1 MGGSHM
7 PDWSIKF
14 TPAKNPRPDLKA
26 DFVLDVPGDPPGPFN
41 VFQGDLVSWNNTT
54 GDEHQPA
61 VYDPA
66 LGNPQPAPVG
76 GVMQPRTS
84 SPAYP
89 VAAAP
94 GSLIR
99 FCCTQHAGEVGTLF
113 VATPG
118 QPPGPP
124 LTV

>member
-14 TPAKNPRPDLKA
+14 IPAKNPRPDLKA

-66 LGNPQPAPVG
+66 LGNPQPAP
-76 GVMQPRTS
+76 
-84 SPAYP
+84 
-89 VAAAP
+89 

-124 LTV
+124 PTV